1 MVAIYGKTM
10 HQTSVSIIVHVYV
23 YINVIIHACVLYTQL
38 DPIHMCLAVH
48 TSYMYMHFD
57 DQ

>member
-1 MVAIYGKTM
+1 M
-10 HQTSVSIIVHVYV
+10 HVF
-23 YINVIIHACVLYTQL
+23 YTQL